1 MRRNGNR
8 LLGTVKMNFIEY
20 ISIIAI
26 GFFMVPSPKAAAD
39 QGLSQAPMLSAQQ
52 WYWALDPV
60 QSPAVSSQNP
70 LTDLQLT
77 FTPLDEQALANLE
90 NLLPGKR
97 GYIWVRGDFP
107 GITSFSPL
115 PLGLFLGR
123 VTMTDQTWVN
133 GIFVGETGRNPPNY
147 FSYWNVS
154 REYAIPQEAIQLGKP
169 ISVLLHIW
177 VDGEGSLASRPFI
190 SYRQQT
196 VHASRWENF
205 WNSTVNLMFAAIM
218 LIVSVYHFILY
229 YRRKKDKEN
238 FSFALLN
245 LLSVLY
251 LSNFFITELPG
262 MPPLWLSYVSFQKFI
277 NLVLF
282 FMLFKIS
289 GFVRD
294 YMRRTDPAW
303 VFWVRVL
310 LFAIPVG
317 IILLCPNYST
327 LREVRLLT
335 QLFLLPPLAYVLYI
349 PISALIKKNPDALP
363 LLLGFSPMVLTALLD
378 IFLHEVMKLYNF
390 PYITGFG
397 WQIVLMS
404 FLFLLAGR
412 FARARNEAEELNAH
426 LENKVKER
434 TEALSQ
440 ANMQLQQVNAALE
453 EANYRAQRDLKMA
466 EFVQKSFYPAF
477 LPALNGWDVAYA
489 FEPMSGVS
497 GDLYDFYID
506 EHTLLGAGL
515 FDVSGHGIASGLV
528 AMLAKSVVY
537 RQFTDGRDI
546 PLGEVMKKIDEKL
559 ISEKGNIENYL
570 TGILLRF
577 TDDRVEYVNAGHPDL
592 LYRSGRTGVVKA
604 VESRHGE
611 SRGRFIGLEGLS
623 EGYRSLRFPIHS
635 GDTLLVY
642 SDCLVEAKNAVGEE
656 FGNKRLRE
664 TLSQA
669 PAEAGAAAVRDYIL
683 EKFRAFLS
691 GEPPKDDLTM
701 LVLIKG

>member
-1 MRRNGNR
+1 MGLLTMNTSRRITF
-8 LLGTVKMNFIEY
+8 LF
-20 ISIIAI
+20 
-26 GFFMVPSPKAAAD
+26 GFVMFLMLTIPDRAVSAEGAVNKP
-39 QGLSQAPMLSAQQ
+39 PMLHAQQ
-52 WYWALDPV
+52 WYWALDP
-60 QSPAVSSQNP
+60 SPETLEPQKNLEAVKNLS
-70 LTDLQLT
+70 
-77 FTPLDEQALANLE
+77 FTPIDEKALANLE
-90 NLLPGKR
+90 YLLPGKR
-97 GYIWVRGDFP
+97 GYIWIRGEFP
-107 GITSFSPL
+107 GLEVFSPK

-133 GIFVGETGRNPPNY
+133 GIFVGSTGRNPPNY
-147 FSYWNVS
+147 FSYWNTS
-154 REYAIPQEAIQLGKP
+154 REYAIPPEAIELHKP
-169 ISVLLHIW
+169 ITVTMRIW

-190 SYRQQT
+190 GFREDAA
-196 VHASRWENF
+196 HANRRENF

-218 LIVSVYHFILY
+218 LIISLYHFILY

-245 LLSVLY
+245 LLSVFY

-262 MPPLWLSYVSFQKFI
+262 MPPAWLSYLSFQKFI

-282 FMLFKIS
+282 FMLFKLS

-294 YMRRTDPAW
+294 YLRKTDPSW
-303 VFWVRVL
+303 IFWVRVV

-317 IILLCPNYST
+317 IILLSPSYAS
-327 LREVRLLT
+327 LRELRLIT

-349 PISALIKKNPDALP
+349 PVSSFLKKDPDALP
-363 LLLGFSPMVLTALLD
+363 LLLGFSPLVLTALLD
-378 IFLHEVMKLYNF
+378 IFLHEVLKLYNF

-397 WQIVLMS
+397 WQIVLIS

-412 FARARNEAEELNAH
+412 FARARNEAEDLNLH
-426 LENKVKER
+426 LEQKVKER
-434 TEALSQ
+434 TEELFQ
-440 ANMQLQQVNAALE
+440 ANQQLQQVNTALE

-477 LPALNGWDVAYA
+477 LPPLEGWDVAYA
-489 FEPMSGVS
+489 FEPMAGVS

-506 EHTLLGAGL
+506 ENRLLGAGL

-537 RQFTDGRDI
+537 RQFMDGKDI
-546 PLGEVMKKIDEKL
+546 PLGEVMKRIDEKL

-592 LYRSGRTGVVKA
+592 LYRSGRTGAVKA
-604 VESRHGE
+604 VESRQGE

-642 SDCLVEAKNAVGEE
+642 SDCLVEAKNAEGVE
-656 FGNKRLRE
+656 FGNERLKE
-664 TLSQA
+664 TLSRA
-669 PAEAGAAAVRDYIL
+669 PAKDGAAAVRDYIL
-683 EKFRAFLS
+683 GQFKTFLA
-691 GEPPKDDLTM
+691 GEEPKDDLTI
-701 LVLIKG
+701 LVMIKG

>member
-1 MRRNGNR
+1 MAE
-8 LLGTVKMNFIEY
+8 LLKRIQPFVGILTLCFLIQPNLVT
-20 ISIIAI
+20 
-26 GFFMVPSPKAAAD
+26 AAD
-39 QGLSQAPMLSAQQ
+39 TTPTSTQKLGAQQ
-52 WYWALDPV
+52 WYWAVDPL
-60 QSPAVSSQNP
+60 QSPVEIHKNP
-70 LTDLQLT
+70 LEERQLQ
-77 FTPLDEQALANLE
+77 FNPLEETALSNLE
-90 NLLPGKR
+90 QLLPGKK
-97 GYIWVRGDFP
+97 GYIWIRGDFP
-107 GITSFSPL
+107 AIDVFTPQ

-133 GIFVGETGRNPPNY
+133 GIFVGSTGRNPPNY

-154 REYAIPQEAIQLGKP
+154 REYGIPPEAIELHKP
-169 ISVLLHIW
+169 IRILMHIW

-190 SYRQQT
+190 SLRQET
-196 VHASRWENF
+196 VLASRWENF
-205 WNSTVNLMFAAIM
+205 WNATVNLMFAAVM
-218 LIVSVYHFILY
+218 LIISIYHFILY

-245 LLSVLY
+245 LLSVFY

-262 MPPLWLSYVSFQKFI
+262 MPPAWLTYVTFQKFI

-282 FMLFKIS
+282 FMLFKLC

-294 YMRRTDPAW
+294 YLRKTDPRW
-303 VFWVRVL
+303 VFWVRMVL
-310 LFAIPVG
+310 LIIPVG
-317 IILLCPNYST
+317 IILVSPNYST
-327 LREVRLLT
+327 LRAIRLVT
-335 QLFLLPPLAYVLYI
+335 QLLLLPPLAYVLYI
-349 PISALIKKNPDALP
+349 PLSALIKKDPDALP
-363 LLLGFSPMVLTALLD
+363 LLLGFSPMVVTALLD
-378 IFLHEVMKLYNF
+378 IFLHEVLKLYNF

-397 WQIVLMS
+397 WQIVLLS

-412 FARARNEAEELNAH
+412 FARARSEAEDLNLH

-434 TEALSQ
+434 TEALSR

-477 LPALNGWDVAYA
+477 LPVLKGWDVAYA
-489 FEPMSGVS
+489 FEPMAGVS

-506 EHTLLGAGL
+506 EGRLLGAGL

-537 RQFTDGRDI
+537 RQFIDGQDL
-546 PLGEVMKKIDEKL
+546 PLGEVMKRIDEKL

-577 TDDRVEYVNAGHPDL
+577 TEDRVEYVNAGHPDL
-592 LYRSGRTGVVKA
+592 LYRSGRSGAVKA
-604 VESRHGE
+604 VESRQGE

-642 SDCLVEAKNAVGEE
+642 SDCLVEAKNATGED
-656 FGNKRLRE
+656 FGNDRLRA
-664 TLSQA
+664 TLSRA
-669 PAEAGAAAVRDYIL
+669 PAKSGAAAVRDFIL
-683 EKFRAFLS
+683 QQFRDFLA
-691 GEPPKDDLTM
+691 GEPPRDDLTI

>member
-1 MRRNGNR
+1 MGLLTLNTSRRITFWFGFVMLLMLAIPDRAVSANGAVN
-8 LLGTVKMNFIEY
+8 K
-20 ISIIAI
+20 
-26 GFFMVPSPKAAAD
+26 P
-39 QGLSQAPMLSAQQ
+39 PMLQAQQ
-52 WYWALDPV
+52 WYWALDP
-60 QSPAVSSQNP
+60 SPDTSEPQKNLEAVKN
-70 LTDLQLT
+70 LT
-77 FTPLDEQALANLE
+77 FTPIDEKALANLE
-90 NLLPGKR
+90 NLLPLKR
-97 GYIWVRGDFP
+97 GYIWIRGEFP
-107 GITSFSPL
+107 GLEVFSPR

-133 GIFVGETGRNPPNY
+133 GIFVGSTGRNPPNY
-147 FSYWNVS
+147 FSYWNTS
-154 REYAIPQEAIQLGKP
+154 REYAIPPEAVELHKP
-169 ISVLLHIW
+169 ITVTMRIW

-190 SYRQQT
+190 GFKEDT
-196 VHASRWENF
+196 THASRWENF

-218 LIVSVYHFILY
+218 LIISLYHFILY

-245 LLSVLY
+245 LLSVFY

-262 MPPLWLSYVSFQKFI
+262 MPPAWLSYLSFQKFI

-282 FMLFKIS
+282 FMLFKLS

-294 YMRRTDPAW
+294 YLRKTDPSW
-303 VFWVRVL
+303 IFWVRVV

-317 IILLCPNYST
+317 IILLSPSYGT
-327 LREVRLLT
+327 LRELRLVT

-349 PISALIKKNPDALP
+349 PVSSFLNKDPDALP
-363 LLLGFSPMVLTALLD
+363 LLLGFSPLVLTALLD
-378 IFLHEVMKLYNF
+378 IFLHEVLTLYNF

-397 WQIVLMS
+397 WQIVLIS

-412 FARARNEAEELNAH
+412 FARARNEAEDLNLH
-426 LENKVKER
+426 LEQKVKER
-434 TEALSQ
+434 TEELFQ
-440 ANMQLQQVNAALE
+440 ANQQLQQVNTALE

-477 LPALNGWDVAYA
+477 LPPLEGWDVAYA
-489 FEPMSGVS
+489 FEPMAGVS

-506 EHTLLGAGL
+506 ENRLLGAGL

-537 RQFTDGRDI
+537 RQFIDGKDI
-546 PLGEVMKKIDEKL
+546 PLGEVMKRIDEKL

-592 LYRSGRTGVVKA
+592 LYRSGRTGAVKA
-604 VESRHGE
+604 VESRQGE

-642 SDCLVEAKNAVGEE
+642 SDCLVEAKNAEGVE
-656 FGNKRLRE
+656 FGNERLKE
-664 TLSQA
+664 TLSRA
-669 PAEAGAAAVRDYIL
+669 PAKDGAAAVRDYIL
-683 EKFRAFLS
+683 GLFKTFLA
-691 GEPPKDDLTM
+691 GEEPKDDLTI
-701 LVLIKG
+701 LVMIKG

>member
-1 MRRNGNR
+1 MGLLTMNTSRRITF
-8 LLGTVKMNFIEY
+8 LF
-20 ISIIAI
+20 
-26 GFFMVPSPKAAAD
+26 GFVMFLMLTIPDRAVSAEGAVNKP
-39 QGLSQAPMLSAQQ
+39 PMLHAQQ
-52 WYWALDPV
+52 WYWALDP
-60 QSPAVSSQNP
+60 SPETLEPQKNLEAVKNLS
-70 LTDLQLT
+70 
-77 FTPLDEQALANLE
+77 FTTIDEKALANLE
-90 NLLPGKR
+90 YLLPGKR
-97 GYIWVRGDFP
+97 GYIWIRGEFP
-107 GITSFSPL
+107 SLEVFSPK

-133 GIFVGETGRNPPNY
+133 GIFVGSTGRNPPNY
-147 FSYWNVS
+147 FSYWNTS
-154 REYAIPQEAIQLGKP
+154 REYAIPPEAIELHKP
-169 ISVLLHIW
+169 ITVTMRIW

-190 SYRQQT
+190 GFREDT
-196 VHASRWENF
+196 AHANRWENF

-218 LIVSVYHFILY
+218 LIISLYHFILY

-245 LLSVLY
+245 LLSVFY

-262 MPPLWLSYVSFQKFI
+262 MPPAWLSYLSFQKFI

-282 FMLFKIS
+282 FMLFKLS

-294 YMRRTDPAW
+294 YLRKTDPSW
-303 VFWVRVL
+303 IFWVRVV

-317 IILLCPNYST
+317 IILLSPSYAS
-327 LREVRLLT
+327 LRELRLVT

-349 PISALIKKNPDALP
+349 PVSSFLKKDPDALP
-363 LLLGFSPMVLTALLD
+363 LLLGFSPLVLTALLD
-378 IFLHEVMKLYNF
+378 IFLHEVLKLYNF

-397 WQIVLMS
+397 WQIVLIS

-412 FARARNEAEELNAH
+412 FARARNEAEDLNLH
-426 LENKVKER
+426 LEQKVKER
-434 TEALSQ
+434 TEELFQ
-440 ANMQLQQVNAALE
+440 ANQQLQQVNSALE

-477 LPALNGWDVAYA
+477 LPPLEGWDVAYA
-489 FEPMSGVS
+489 FEPMAGVS

-506 EHTLLGAGL
+506 ENRLLGAGL

-537 RQFTDGRDI
+537 RQFKDGKDI
-546 PLGEVMKKIDEKL
+546 PLGEVMKRIDEKL

-592 LYRSGRTGVVKA
+592 LYRSGRTGAVKA
-604 VESRHGE
+604 VESRQGE

-642 SDCLVEAKNAVGEE
+642 SDCLVEAKNAEGVE
-656 FGNKRLRE
+656 FGNERLKE
-664 TLSQA
+664 TLSRA
-669 PAEAGAAAVRDYIL
+669 PAKDGAAAVRDYIL
-683 EKFRAFLS
+683 GQFKTFLA
-691 GEPPKDDLTM
+691 GEEPKDDLTI
-701 LVLIKG
+701 LVMIKG

>member
-1 MRRNGNR
+1 MG
-8 LLGTVKMNFIEY
+8 LLTMNTSGRFTFWV
-20 ISIIAI
+20 
-26 GFFMVPSPKAAAD
+26 GFVMLVMLTIPDRAVSAEEAVNKP
-39 QGLSQAPMLSAQQ
+39 PMLHAQQ
-52 WYWALDPV
+52 WYWALDP
-60 QSPAVSSQNP
+60 SPETLEPQKNLEAVKNLS
-70 LTDLQLT
+70 
-77 FTPLDEQALANLE
+77 FTPIDEKALANLE
-90 NLLPGKR
+90 YLLPGKR
-97 GYIWVRGDFP
+97 GYIWIRGEFP
-107 GITSFSPL
+107 GLEVFSPK

-133 GIFVGETGRNPPNY
+133 GIFVGSTGRNPPNY
-147 FSYWNVS
+147 FSYWNTS
-154 REYAIPQEAIQLGKP
+154 REYAIPPEAVELHKP
-169 ISVLLHIW
+169 ITVIMRIW

-190 SYRQQT
+190 GFREDAA
-196 VHASRWENF
+196 HANRRENF

-218 LIVSVYHFILY
+218 LIISLYHFILY

-245 LLSVLY
+245 LLSVFY

-262 MPPLWLSYVSFQKFI
+262 MPPAWLSYLSFQKFI

-282 FMLFKIS
+282 FMLFKLS

-294 YMRRTDPAW
+294 YLRKTDPSW
-303 VFWVRVL
+303 IFWVRVV
-310 LFAIPVG
+310 LFAIPVL
-317 IILLCPNYST
+317 IILLSPSYGT
-327 LREVRLLT
+327 LRELRLVT
-335 QLFLLPPLAYVLYI
+335 QLFLLPPLAYVLYF
-349 PISALIKKNPDALP
+349 PVSSFIKKDPDALP

-378 IFLHEVMKLYNF
+378 IFLHEVLKLYNF
-390 PYITGFG
+390 PYLSGFG
-397 WQIVLMS
+397 WQIVLIS

-412 FARARNEAEELNAH
+412 FARARNEAEDLNLH
-426 LENKVKER
+426 LEQKVKER
-434 TEALSQ
+434 TEELFQ
-440 ANMQLQQVNAALE
+440 ANQKLQQVNSALE

-477 LPALNGWDVAYA
+477 LPQLEGWDVAYA
-489 FEPMSGVS
+489 FEPMAGVS

-506 EHTLLGAGL
+506 ENRLIGAGL

-537 RQFTDGRDI
+537 RQFKDGKDI
-546 PLGEVMKKIDEKL
+546 PLGEVMKRIDEKL

-592 LYRSGRTGVVKA
+592 LYRSGRTGAVKA
-604 VESRHGE
+604 VESRQGE

-642 SDCLVEAKNAVGEE
+642 SDCLVEAKNAEGVE
-656 FGNKRLRE
+656 FGNERLKE
-664 TLSQA
+664 TLSRA
-669 PAEAGAAAVRDYIL
+669 PAKNGAAAVRDYIL
-683 EKFRAFLS
+683 GQFKTFLA
-691 GEPPKDDLTM
+691 GEEPRDDLTI
-701 LVLIKG
+701 LVMI

>member
-1 MRRNGNR
+1 MRWFKQFR
-8 LLGTVKMNFIEY
+8 LAAMSKSIHSLFDILALCLFIQ
-20 ISIIAI
+20 
-26 GFFMVPSPKAAAD
+26 PNQLAAAD
-39 QGLSQAPMLSAQQ
+39 VPLLSSLRAQQ
-52 WYWALDPV
+52 WYWAVDTV
-60 QSPAVSSQNP
+60 QSLVEIHKNP
-70 LTDLQLT
+70 LQERQLQ
-77 FTPLDEQALANLE
+77 FTTLDEAALSNLE
-90 NLLPGKR
+90 HLLPGKK
-97 GYIWVRGDFP
+97 GYIWIRGDFP
-107 GITSFSPL
+107 AINFYSPQS
-115 PLGLFLGR
+115 LGLFLGR

-133 GIFVGETGRNPPNY
+133 GIFVGSTGRNPPNY

-154 REYAIPQEAIQLGKP
+154 REYTIPPEAIEFHKP
-169 ISVLLHIW
+169 ITILIHIW

-190 SYRQQT
+190 GLRQDT
-196 VHASRWENF
+196 VLAARWENF
-205 WNSTVNLMFAAIM
+205 WNSTANLMFASIM
-218 LIVSVYHFILY
+218 LIISIYHFILY
-229 YRRKKDKEN
+229 FRRKKDKEN

-245 LLSVLY
+245 LLSVFY

-262 MPPLWLSYVSFQKFI
+262 MPPLWLSYINFQKFI

-282 FMLFKIS
+282 FMLFKLC

-294 YMRRTDPAW
+294 YLRETDPRW
-303 VFWVRVL
+303 VFWVRML
-310 LFAIPVG
+310 LLIIPVG
-317 IILLCPNYST
+317 IILFSSNYST
-327 LREVRLLT
+327 LREIRLVT
-335 QLFLLPPLAYVLYI
+335 QLFLLPPLAYVVYI
-349 PISALIKKNPDALP
+349 PVAGLIKKDPDALP
-363 LLLGFSPMVLTALLD
+363 LLLGFSPMVVTALLD

-397 WQIVLMS
+397 WQIVLLS

-412 FARARNEAEELNAH
+412 FARARNEAEDLNLH

-434 TEALSQ
+434 TEELSQ
-440 ANMQLQQVNAALE
+440 ANMQLQQVNSALE

-477 LPALNGWDVAYA
+477 LPTLEGWDVAYA

-506 EHTLLGAGL
+506 GNSLLGVGL

-528 AMLAKSVVY
+528 AMLAKSIVY
-537 RQFTDGRDI
+537 RQFKDGRDI
-546 PLGEVMKKIDEKL
+546 PLGEVMTKIDEKL

-604 VESRHGE
+604 VESRQGE

-642 SDCLVEAKNAVGEE
+642 SDCLVEAKNAAGED
-656 FGNKRLRE
+656 FGNDRIRAA
-664 TLSQA
+664 LSQA
-669 PAEAGAAAVRDYIL
+669 PAKAGAAAVRDYIL
-683 EKFRAFLS
+683 EQFRAFLT
-691 GEPPKDDLTM
+691 GEPPRDDLTL
-701 LVLIKG
+701 LVLIKSA